1 VILLQK
7 LEKPSILVE
16 KEEEWTK
23 ELMDHYNAENKIPKT
38 VNQRYGHKEIKL
50 RLIEETN
57 HKCAYCESKITAV
70 DHGDI
75 EHIEPKS
82 KVPNKT
88 FDWDNLTLCCRKCNQ
103 NKRDYYNPRNP
114 LINPYLNNPEEE
126 IVFLGPIISPRT
138 ERARLTVKLLQL
150 DRVELF
156 ESRVNYIKQI
166 QPLIDLFV
174 KEDDEIL
181 KQMTY
186 QDILK
191 FTDKKNEYSSMM
203 KSVVATLD
211 NSSLAPI
218 S

>member
-1 VILLQK
+1 MIKLQK
-7 LEKPSILVE
+7 LDKPNILVQ
-16 KEEEWTK
+16 KEDEWT
-23 ELMDHYNAENKIPKT
+23 EQLLHHYSVEKYIPKT
-38 VNQRYGHKEIKL
+38 VNSKYGHREIKL
-50 RLIEETN
+50 KLIEETN

-88 FDWDNLTLCCRKCNQ
+88 FDWNNLTLCCRKCNQ
-103 NKRDYYNPRNP
+103 NKKDYYNPQKP
-114 LINPYLNNPEEE
+114 LLNPYINDPEEE

-156 ESRVNYIKQI
+156 ESRVNYINKI
-166 QPLIDLFV
+166 QPLIDLFIT
-174 KEDDEIL
+174 EENEIL
-181 KQMTY
+181 KEMTF
-186 QDILK
+186 QDIIK
-191 FTDKKNEYSSMM
+191 YTESTHEYSAMM
-203 KSVVATLD
+203 KSVVSTLE
-211 NSSLAPI
+211 SSLLRSI